1 MKSDWMQSTN
11 VNYNHTLMMKWY
23 GIVEFNVPLDT
34 VYVIS
39 ETALMMKKRSEIRKH
54 CAPAAVPP

>member
-1 MKSDWMQSTN
+1 
-11 VNYNHTLMMKWY
+11 MKWY

-39 ETALMMKKRSEIRKH
+39 ERALMMKKRSERRKH